1 MSFSKFYVIVLTA
14 FLFLS
19 SLSDAACPK
28 TCNCAPIPQQN
39 FPGECCKPGSLQYND
54 TDVPS
59 FCTDKPFESGYTMKI
74 DEKVPVQINLVDYC
88 TDQIIFSS
96 FVAPQVDRFSVA
108 NFPCSFQPASCSE
121 VPTADQASCQAGEKV
136 WTDTLGCTSLDVQ
149 KLLNSRIC
157 NSTNYPGKTGD
168 YVWVDANPGDRVI
181 LPTVGYCNC
190 NWKKRF
196 SELNGTG
203 LTNVTKGV
211 PNGYIK
217 EGMSTFYVQV
227 MIGGRSTSANDDPT
241 CQCASPW
248 DVSPE
253 CMCALGT
260 RKVPYIYNYS
270 YLPSLTALISIQNG
284 QLIYQNTYVRY
295 NFEERG
301 IGCVGCS
308 VDYCWGVP
316 MAGVDSTVSV
326 EDPTQEP
333 PTLNF
338 LWRRMGFDL
347 TLSSSKQCAIRR
359 LPDPNNANA
368 AYCRYP
374 TAGTEVD
381 VCSLKI
387 YIAWIGTDGYGQ
399 PCQSSNEMF
408 SKFTQ
413 MGVSNIAAQMY
424 TGASSLATK
433 VDRRVTG

>member
-1 MSFSKFYVIVLTA
+1 MPLQASTMSFSKFYVIVLTA

-19 SLSDAACPK
+19 SRSDAACPK
-28 TCNCAPIPQQN
+28 TCNCVPIPQQN

-168 YVWVDANPGDRVI
+168 YVWVDASPGDRVI

-253 CMCALGT
+253 CEVETSHDTSHACHQVCAPLEQGKFHTFTTIRTCPPSPPLFPSRTDRYAITLFMNSTQTPVSSYTRTHMCDTTSRSG
-260 RKVPYIYNYS
+260 
-270 YLPSLTALISIQNG
+270 
-284 QLIYQNTYVRY
+284 
-295 NFEERG
+295 E
-301 IGCVGCS
+301 
-308 VDYCWGVP
+308 
-316 MAGVDSTVSV
+316 
-326 EDPTQEP
+326 
-333 PTLNF
+333 
-338 LWRRMGFDL
+338 
-347 TLSSSKQCAIRR
+347 
-359 LPDPNNANA
+359 
-368 AYCRYP
+368 
-374 TAGTEVD
+374 
-381 VCSLKI
+381 
-387 YIAWIGTDGYGQ
+387 
-399 PCQSSNEMF
+399 
-408 SKFTQ
+408 
-413 MGVSNIAAQMY
+413 
-424 TGASSLATK
+424 
-433 VDRRVTG
+433 